1 MPKNELRPVV
11 FYDGGCPLCRREIA
25 HYQGLDRAGAVDW
38 VDLLNAP
45 ERLRQAGIST
55 AEAMARLHV
64 LDTNGALV
72 TGVMGFVTL
81 WRRLPYYRHLAS
93 LVTGLRLVGPL
104 DWAYR
109 RFAARR
115 FKHRC
120 ADGFCA
126 NG

>member
-1 MPKNELRPVV
+1 
-11 FYDGGCPLCRREIA
+11 
-25 HYQGLDRAGAVDW
+25 
-38 VDLLNAP
+38 
-45 ERLRQAGIST
+45 
-55 AEAMARLHV
+55 
-64 LDTNGALV
+64 
-72 TGVMGFVTL
+72 
-81 WRRLPYYRHLAS
+81 